1 MQWHAE
7 DGTEYN
13 MVELSGFAPLWS
25 HLEST
30 RCHGNQQSCQYLYNH
45 ITRSLQQKL
54 ITIRSARTRATRFLH
69 IECKRCGA
77 YAYCKYD
84 AWTTEADVEDG
95 RRRLVRFF
103 APSPEQEQ
111 TLARMAGERP
121 TVCQARFCGPAS
133 LRSRRECK

>member
-1 MQWHAE
+1 MQWPAE
-7 DGTEYN
+7 DVAEYN
-13 MVELSGFAPLWS
+13 MVELSGFEALWS

-30 RCHGNQQSCQYLYNH
+30 LFFGNQQSCKYMYNR
-45 ITRSLQQKL
+45 INRSLQQKL

-77 YAYCKYD
+77 YAYGTYG
-84 AWTTEADVEDG
+84 ARTMEADVEDG

-103 APSPEQEQ
+103 APPSPEQEQ

-121 TVCQARFCGPAS
+121 TVWQARFVAQLP
-133 LRSRRECK
+133 